1 MAGKPARREVHNA
14 ALPGSALSSLVP
26 PKAAPTA
33 SPAKSSDP
41 SDVPEVSDVSR
52 PVERAAAPQRSKA
65 PARRDPTKVDAE
77 LLQQMRDFTAFIRGK
92 GRPMAELGEL
102 LDEALSEY
110 LDRKRRELNEGERFP
125 HIGRLR

>member
-26 PKAAPTA
+26 PKGAPTA
-33 SPAKSSDP
+33 SPAESSGP
-41 SDVPEVSDVSR
+41 SDVSDVSR
-52 PVERAAAPQRSKA
+52 PVERAGAPKRSKL